1 MAISG
6 LHIGLVAGLAFWLA
20 RRIWMRSAWLCGL
33 WPASRGAAL
42 AALLAAA
49 AYAALAGFS
58 LPTQRALIMLAVAL
72 GAVLLAR
79 NLRPVQALAAAL
91 ILVLVFDPPASL
103 APGFWLSFGAVAAIV
118 YLAAGRLRRPRGAG
132 HWMSLQLGLGL
143 ALLPLLLWF
152 FQSAPLIAPLANALA
167 IPWVG
172 LVIVPMTLLA
182 TAALTIVPIVGEWG
196 LQSIEL
202 LLRPVWPVLGGLAD
216 LPLARWE
223 APTPSATA
231 LVFAVA
237 GLMLLLAPRGVPG
250 RWLGTVLVLPILLGG
265 HQGPPAGGF
274 RLTVLDVGQGLA
286 AVVQT
291 STHVLVFD
299 AGARFGGGLDIGRA
313 ALVPFLRA
321 GGVGEVDRLV
331 VSHGDID
338 HSGGAR
344 SVLDSLPVGDVL
356 VGPGVG
362 ALHRRQEPCRTGQ
375 HWSWDGVYFSVLN
388 PDGGVAASENDGS
401 CVVRV
406 DGAGGAVL
414 LIADIE
420 APAESRLLATYGG
433 QLRADVLLVPHHGSR
448 SSSSLPFLDAV
459 EPRWAIVSA
468 GYRNRY
474 GFPKDAV
481 CRRYADQGIPIRETA
496 VEGAVTIDVHPT
508 QGPDAPRGYRGR
520 ARRYWHIPKD
530 GNCSPL

>member
-1 MAISG
+1 
-6 LHIGLVAGLAFWLA
+6 
-20 RRIWMRSAWLCGL
+20 
-33 WPASRGAAL
+33 
-42 AALLAAA
+42 
-49 AYAALAGFS
+49 
-58 LPTQRALIMLAVAL
+58 
-72 GAVLLAR
+72 VLLAR

-91 ILVLVFDPPASL
+91 ILVLAFDPPASL

-118 YLAAGRLRRPRGAG
+118 YLATGRLRRPRGAR
-132 HWMSLQLGLGL
+132 HWALLQLGLGL

-196 LQSIEL
+196 LQLIEL
-202 LLRPVWPVLGGLAD
+202 LLRPLWPVLGGLAG

-223 APTPSATA
+223 AATPSVGA

-237 GLMLLLAPRGVPG
+237 GISLLLAPRGVPG
-250 RWLGTVLVLPILLGG
+250 RWLGAILLLPVALGG
-265 HQGPPAGGF
+265 PEGPPAGGF

-291 STHVLVFD
+291 PRHTLIFD

-321 GGVGEVDRLV
+321 AGIGEVDRLV

-356 VGPGVG
+356 VGPGVE
-362 ALHRRQEPCRTGQ
+362 ALHRRQEPCRAGQ

-388 PDGGVAASENDGS
+388 PLGGEIASENDGS
-401 CVVRV
+401 CVIRV
-406 DGAGGAVL
+406 EGAGGTAL
-414 LIADIE
+414 LISDIE
-420 APAESRLLATYGG
+420 AAAETRLLEAYGG
-433 QLRADVLLVPHHGSR
+433 RLRADLLLVPHHGSR
-448 SSSSLPFLDAV
+448 SSSSSSFVDAV

-481 CRRYADQGIPIRETA
+481 CRHYADRGIPVLETS
-496 VEGAVTIDVHPT
+496 VQGAITIDVHPT
-508 QGPDAPRGYRGR
+508 LGPDTPQGYRGR

>member
-1 MAISG
+1 
-6 LHIGLVAGLAFWLA
+6 
-20 RRIWMRSAWLCGL
+20 
-33 WPASRGAAL
+33 
-42 AALLAAA
+42 
-49 AYAALAGFS
+49 
-58 LPTQRALIMLAVAL
+58 
-72 GAVLLAR
+72 
-79 NLRPVQALAAAL
+79 
-91 ILVLVFDPPASL
+91 
-103 APGFWLSFGAVAAIV
+103 
-118 YLAAGRLRRPRGAG
+118 
-132 HWMSLQLGLGL
+132 MSLQLGLGL